1 MCLLDLAKA
10 KEAAE
15 EALGFEIDSDTAS
28 KVLGYAAKK
37 CIANGKGTDYL
48 ALLYENELRDYFTR
62 MAITV
67 CSGGPAYV

>member
-15 EALGFEIDSDTAS
+15 EKLGFEIDDETAAA
-28 KVLGYAAKK
+28 VLAYSARK

-48 ALLYENELRDYFTR
+48 PLLYENELRDHYTR
-62 MAITV
+62 MAINTAWAM
-67 CSGGPAYV
+67 AYV

>member
-15 EALGFEIDSDTAS
+15 KALGIEIDNDTAA
-28 KVLGYAAKK
+28 KVLGYSAQK

-48 ALLYENELRDYFTR
+48 GVLYENELRDHYTR
-62 MAITV
+62 MAVSV
-67 CSGGPAYV
+67 CSGGYAYV